1 MCLFYLIWELLLF
14 TGAAP
19 FLFLFFTVFFLL
31 PEIESHVNAQ
41 ASERIGHRES
51 GFPVVVCVKYERG
64 SDIVFAVV
72 PSDACTRNQVE
83 IDVSYPLCP
92 VSSALGGLVVDTC
105 LFIGY
110 GRKKRD
116 VQQTV
121 SGKHP
126 VIAVAHAEVVV
137 GVAQA
142 VKFQGGAELL
152 LHFFG
157 QLCMVEGNVM
167 LGIGE
172 SGQQGTAAF
181 PLVGRLAIGCRIGK
195 SLVVENPVGIQS
207 FDVALKTVELCVYI
221 ALTQIEL
228 FIGRQLEIGK
238 LPKLAY

>member
-1 MCLFYLIWELLLF
+1 MFVLFNMGVAFIHWGNPLFYS
-14 TGAAP
+14 
-19 FLFLFFTVFFLL
+19 FFSRYSFLL

-41 ASERIGHRES
+41 ASERLVIEKV

-157 QLCMVEGNVM
+157 QLCMVEGM
-167 LGIGE
+167 LCWE
-172 SGQQGTAAF
+172 
-181 PLVGRLAIGCRIGK
+181 
-195 SLVVENPVGIQS
+195 
-207 FDVALKTVELCVYI
+207 
-221 ALTQIEL
+221 
-228 FIGRQLEIGK
+228 
-238 LPKLAY
+238 